1 MFRAVQL
8 SGPNHL
14 ISLGLTFN
22 DVVSC
27 QNKPYGFESAFHP
40 HSTPMEQI
48 LNLKHLGGIDDLRP
62 FFGEIQAIKQGK
74 YYHLV
79 GDAHLNHTEF
89 ARFTK
94 RPRFSSMGTV
104 IYAGLNRICK
114 LTQKMPSDFAVRLL
128 QPN

>member
-1 MFRAVQL
+1 
-8 SGPNHL
+8 
-14 ISLGLTFN
+14 
-22 DVVSC
+22 
-27 QNKPYGFESAFHP
+27 
-40 HSTPMEQI
+40 MEQI

-104 IYAGLNRICK
+104 IYAGL
-114 LTQKMPSDFAVRLL
+114 TWAMLL
-128 QPN
+128 EDGIDVCGIHEEGPPMGREEIIQSI